1 MNILYVIGNGFDKAQ
16 NMETSYPEFYD
27 YLMKNTD
34 DASPLLQQVKKE
46 INRNT
51 ELWSDMEMALC
62 EFTKN
67 VATVEEFES
76 LHSEISSHL
85 ENFLRLE
92 EEKFTPSAAHM
103 DTLVRHFLSP
113 QQFMYEGDME
123 QYNNIPKSNANKFYY
138 RVITFNYTN
147 TLQKIIGN
155 VGRSFDEN
163 RVLSDMCYVH
173 GKLGEPIII
182 GADRIEQIANEKF
195 RESEVFNSFMIK
207 VNANE
212 SLKRARHQ
220 RCESFIKE
228 ANLIVF
234 FGLSFGATDQRWWDI
249 IGSEMNNRGTLGI
262 IDFEYKPQELPP
274 QKIFQTKRVVD
285 DCRRKLCEKMGI
297 TEEKVSN
304 RVFAVVNSEMF
315 NYRPSQKG

>member
-16 NMETSYPEFYD
+16 KMETSYPEFYD

-46 INRNT
+46 IDRNT

-62 EFTKN
+62 EFTKK

-85 ENFLRLE
+85 EDFLRLE
-92 EEKFTPSAAHM
+92 EEKFTPTAAHI

-123 QYNNIPKSNANKFYY
+123 QYNKIPKSNANSFYY

-155 VGRSFDEN
+155 VGRAFGEN
-163 RVLSDMCYVH
+163 GVLSDMCYVH

-182 GADRIEQIANEKF
+182 GADRIGQIANE
-195 RESEVFNSFMIK
+195 
-207 VNANE
+207 
-212 SLKRARHQ
+212 
-220 RCESFIKE
+220 
-228 ANLIVF
+228 
-234 FGLSFGATDQRWWDI
+234 
-249 IGSEMNNRGTLGI
+249 
-262 IDFEYKPQELPP
+262 
-274 QKIFQTKRVVD
+274 
-285 DCRRKLCEKMGI
+285 
-297 TEEKVSN
+297 
-304 RVFAVVNSEMF
+304 
-315 NYRPSQKG
+315 